1 MTAVRDHEIAFVRT
15 EDAPLAP
22 PPSSYVGVNG
32 WLLQNLVTN
41 WWIALLAGVFALLV
55 ANTAWNLF
63 EWAVLHGVFNAE
75 NREGCIAPAAEGKPL
90 GACWAYARAR
100 FPQWIYGFYPIPL
113 RWRPNVVFFLFI
125 ALLVP
130 LLIPKVPGKALNA
143 ALFFVAFPILSF
155 YLLYGTPIPYAGLGF
170 LFDLLGAVLKF
181 IASLVYALG
190 FVVDALLNI
199 LFSTTAFRTL
209 FGWIAAP
216 FAGLSEMIGRATASL
231 SEPPLRPWGFWID
244 YILTTAVVLGFV
256 AWRGMRRETEWRR
269 AVLIGLAIAIGL
281 GMLIAAL
288 GLPRGLSVVET
299 PQWGGLLVTLVVA
312 VTGIVASLPLGI
324 LLALGRRSNMPAI
337 RLLSITFIETVR
349 GVPLITVLFMA
360 SVMLP
365 LFLPAGVNFDKLL
378 RALVGVALFSSAY
391 MAEVVRGGLQ
401 AIPKGQY
408 EAAQALGLSYWK
420 MMVLIVLPQALKI
433 VIPGIVNSF
442 ISLFK
447 DTVLVSIV
455 GLFDLLGIVQA
466 GFADQ
471 KWVSPM
477 TAPTG
482 YFGAAM
488 IFFIFCFAMSRYS
501 MFLERR
507 LARGYKR

>member
-1 MTAVRDHEIAFVRT
+1 MTALRDHEIAFVRT
-15 EDAPLAP
+15 KDAPVAP
-22 PPSSYVGVNG
+22 PPSTYVGLNG
-32 WLLQNLVTN
+32 WLLHNLVPN
-41 WWIALLAGVFALLV
+41 WWVALLAGVFALLV
-55 ANTAWNLF
+55 ANTVWNLF
-63 EWAVLHGVFNAE
+63 EWAVLHAVFNAD
-75 NREGCIAPAAEGKPL
+75 NREGCIAPLAEGKPL
-90 GACWAYARAR
+90 GACWAYAKAK

-113 RWRPNVVFFLFI
+113 RWRPNVVFLLFI

-130 LLIPKVPGKALNA
+130 LLIPKAPGKALNA

-170 LFDLLGAVLKF
+170 VFHLLGAILKF
-181 IASLVYALG
+181 IASLIYALG
-190 FVVDALLNI
+190 FVIDALVNI
-199 LFSTTAFRTL
+199 LLSSTFFRTL

-216 FAGLSEMIGRATASL
+216 LNGISGLIGRATRSL

-244 YILTTAVVLGFV
+244 YILTTAAILAFL
-256 AWRGMRRETEWRR
+256 AWRGIRRETEWRR
-269 AVLIGLAIAIGL
+269 TLIAGLAIAVGL
-281 GMLIAAL
+281 AILIAVL
-288 GLPRGLSVVET
+288 GLPSGLPVVET
-299 PQWGGLLVTLVVA
+299 HQWGGLLVTLVVA

-324 LLALGRRSNMPAI
+324 VLALGRRSKMPAV

-455 GLFDLLGIVQA
+455 GIFDLLGIVQT
-466 GFADQ
+466 GFTDQ
-471 KWVSPM
+471 RWVSPM

-482 YFGAAM
+482 YFGAAA